1 MRYLKIGFLGL
12 ITLALFATGGVLIR
26 HQLEKPAP
34 WDTGYFLEV
43 ARQYEVEILR
53 DTYGVPYIYGPRDA
67 DVAYGL
73 GFAHSEDDFETIES
87 TTLMVRGELASYE
100 GMDAAVTDYLS
111 HFFGVWEGI
120 EQDYDSFDP
129 ELRRLM
135 EAYADGVNLFAAL
148 HPEQRRQGFTP
159 LTGKDVAA
167 GFVFRTPFFYGLD
180 QTLKGLFGPTRAHD
194 VATEPRLQQG
204 AIKLLTDPL
213 HYLKGSNG
221 WAVAPH
227 RSSDDT
233 TRLLVNSH
241 QPFTGPVAWYE
252 VRLKSEEGWDAAGGT
267 FPGAPF
273 MLHGAT
279 RHLGWANTVNRPDL
293 ADVFVLDMHPDDKM
307 LYRMDGEWLSLKSHD
322 VSIRVKLWGP
332 FFWTVSRE
340 VLRSVHGPV
349 IRTDHGTYAVR
360 YAGMGVTN
368 QAAQYYAL
376 NKATNFAEWRAAM
389 EMHLLPSI
397 NYIYADE
404 DGNIAYLY
412 NAQSPKRAPGWD
424 WSGYL
429 PGNRSD
435 LIWKDFY
442 DLEEMPFIINPSSGF
457 VFNANNTPFRA
468 TAEADNVDPALFP
481 EAMGIET
488 RMTNRGLRAEELLS
502 GDNSISEDDFKRYK
516 YDLSY
521 SPQSEAKALVDKILE
536 ADLSSEPALVEAQA
550 ILAQWDLRT
559 NQANRH
565 AALGVLTTQPFNI
578 ARLRGNPAP
587 DLVDSFKEA
596 VTILTEKFGRTD
608 PEWGEV
614 NRIIRGS
621 VDMPLD
627 GAPDML
633 RSVYGAPGEDGRLTA
648 VAGDTFFMFVSWDSE
663 GHQKIETVHQFGSA
677 TQDEGS
683 VHYDDQ
689 TPLFARKE
697 TKPIYMDKTELE
709 KHLSARYRPGLL

>member
-1 MRYLKIGFLGL
+1 MRYLKIGLFGL
-12 ITLALFATGGVLIR
+12 LTLALFVTGGILVR
-26 HQLEKPAP
+26 HQIEKPAP
-34 WDTGYFLEV
+34 WDTANFLDT
-43 ARQYEVEILR
+43 ARQYDVEILR
-53 DTYGVPYIYGPRDA
+53 DTYGVPYIYGPRDE

-87 TTLMVRGELASYE
+87 TALMVRGELAAYE
-100 GMDAAVTDYLS
+100 GADAAVTDYLS

-120 EQDYDSFDP
+120 ERDYSSFDP
-129 ELRRLM
+129 ELRRVM

-148 HPEQRRQGFTP
+148 HPEQRRSGFTP

-180 QTLKGLFGPTRAHD
+180 QTLKGLFGPTRAHA
-194 VATEPRLQQG
+194 VAQDPLLKQS
-204 AIKLLTDPL
+204 AIKVLTDPL

-221 WAVAPH
+221 WAIAPH
-227 RSSDDT
+227 RSSDET

-252 VRLKSEEGWDAAGGT
+252 VRLKSDEGWDATGGT

-279 RHLGWANTVNRPDL
+279 RHLGWANTVNKPDL
-293 ADVFVLDMHPDDKM
+293 ADVFVLDMHPEDKM
-307 LYRMDGEWLSLKSHD
+307 LYRMDGKWLSLENHE
-322 VSIRVKLWGP
+322 VAIRVKLWGP
-332 FFWTVSRE
+332 FFWTVNRE

-349 IRTDHGTYAVR
+349 MRTDHGTYAVR
-360 YAGMGVTN
+360 YAGMGETN

-389 EMHLLPSI
+389 NMHLLPSI

-404 DGNIAYLY
+404 KGNIAYLY
-412 NAQSPKRAPGWD
+412 NAQSPKRLSGWD

-429 PGNRSD
+429 PGDRSD
-435 LIWKDFY
+435 LIWHDFY

-468 TAEADNVDPALFP
+468 TAGADNVDPASYP
-481 EAMGIET
+481 ETMGIET

-502 GDNSISEDDFKRYK
+502 ADSAISEADFKRYK
-516 YDLSY
+516 YDLAY
-521 SPQSEAKALVDKILE
+521 STRSETKALIDEVLNT
-536 ADLSSEPALVEAQA
+536 DLSSDPALVAAQEV
-550 ILAQWDLRT
+550 LAQWDLKT
-559 NQANRH
+559 DQGNRQ
-565 AALGVLTTQPFNI
+565 AALAVLTTQPFII
-578 ARLRGNPAP
+578 AQLRDNPAP
-587 DLVDSFKEA
+587 DLLDSFKEA
-596 VTILTEKFGRTD
+596 VTTLNENFGRID

-614 NRIIRGS
+614 NRMIRGS

-633 RSVYGAPGEDGRLTA
+633 RAIYGAPGEDGRLTA
-648 VAGDTFFMFVSWDSE
+648 VAGDTFFMFVSWDGE
-663 GHQKIETVHQFGSA
+663 GNQKIETVHQFGSA
-677 TQDEGS
+677 TLDEES
-683 VHYDDQ
+683 IHYDDQ
-689 TPLFARKE
+689 APLFARKE
-697 TKPIYMDKTELE
+697 MKPIYMDKLELE
-709 KHLSARYRPGLL
+709 KHLSARYRPGML